1 MNEYTSLAESYDR
14 LTYDVAYREIWA
26 FLRELLARE
35 GKHPETVLDLA
46 CGTGS
51 LSVLLAQEGYRVI
64 GVDMSE
70 DMLTVAAQKAQELE
84 NMPFFVCQRMER
96 LRLPYPVDCAVCCL
110 DSLNYVTDPAD
121 CRRAI
126 ARVYQALRPG
136 GMFLFDINSAEKLRG
151 LDGQVFLDEDDDVYC
166 VWRAEFDET
175 ENICYYGIDL
185 FRRAGNVWHR
195 SFEEHREYAYSVQE
209 LTGYLT
215 EAGFVN
221 VRVYG
226 DRRFSAPEPGEQRIF
241 ITACKE

>member
-1 MNEYTSLAESYDR
+1 MNEYTALAGSYDR
-14 LTYDVAYREIWA
+14 LTYDVEYTEIWA
-26 FLRELLARE
+26 FLKELLSRA
-35 GKHPETVLDLA
+35 GKTPETVLDLA

-96 LRLPYPVDCAVCCL
+96 LRLPEQVDCAVCCL

-121 CRRAI
+121 CRKAI
-126 ARVYQALRPG
+126 ARVWKALRPG
-136 GMFLFDINSAEKLRG
+136 GMFLFDINSPEKLRG

-166 VWRAEFDET
+166 VWRAEFDED
-175 ENICYYGIDL
+175 ENTCYYGIDL
-185 FRRAGNVWHR
+185 FRRQGSVWHR
-195 SFEEHREYAYSVQE
+195 SFEEHREYAYTVPE
-209 LTGYLT
+209 LTAYLS
-215 EAGFVN
+215 EAGFTD

-226 DRRFSAPEPGEQRIF
+226 DRKFSPPEPGEQRIF
-241 ITACKE
+241 ITAMKE

>member
-1 MNEYTSLAESYDR
+1 MNEYTALAGSYDR
-14 LTYDVAYREIWA
+14 LTYDVEYAEIWA
-26 FLRELLARE
+26 FLKDLLSRA
-35 GKHPETVLDLA
+35 GKTPETVLDLA

-51 LSVLLAQEGYRVI
+51 MSVLLAQEGYRVI

-121 CRRAI
+121 CRKAI
-126 ARVYQALRPG
+126 ARVWKALRPG
-136 GMFLFDINSAEKLRG
+136 GMFLFDVNSPEKLRG

-166 VWRAEFDET
+166 VWRAEFDED
-175 ENICYYGIDL
+175 ENTCYYGIDL
-185 FRRAGNVWHR
+185 FRRQGSVWHR
-195 SFEEHREYAYSVQE
+195 SFEEHREYAYTVPE
-209 LTGYLT
+209 LTAYLS
-215 EAGFVN
+215 EAGFTD

-226 DRRFSAPEPGEQRIF
+226 DRKFSPPETGEQRIF
-241 ITACKE
+241 ITAVKE